1 MDDKIIT
8 SVKQKIRTILEE
20 RGMSIY
26 ELASQS
32 DISDPCIRNWFS
44 KRNYVP
50 SLTSLVSVC
59 DVLGITLAQLFADD
73 EDFYPLNQ
81 ECKELIDCWQ
91 KLNAEEKQAVLAVI
105 KSYCK

>member
-8 SVKQKIRTILEE
+8 RVKQKIRLLVEKK
-20 RGMSIY
+20 GMSIY
-26 ELASQS
+26 ELANQA

-50 SLTSLVSVC
+50 SLTSLISIC
-59 DVLGITLAQLFADD
+59 EVLDITLAQLFTED
-73 EDFYPLNQ
+73 EELYPLNN
-81 ECKELIDCWQ
+81 EEKELIECWQ
-91 KLNAEEKQAVLAVI
+91 KLDAKEKQAVLTVI